1 MNRADN
7 DDVPALRYEIS
18 AIKLPRDGMQL
29 RYEASESERTAL
41 AGQLGIAAVGALK
54 VDLRATPWRRDG
66 VLVEGSIRAQVQQ
79 ESVVSLEPLDR
90 SVDEPFKAVFVPEG
104 SKLARI
110 AAPSEHELHI
120 DPEGDDPPEV
130 FQGDRIDLGPYIV
143 EALVLAL
150 DPYPRAPGESFGAVD
165 TDPDPD
171 AGRRSAF
178 GALSALVPPDGKGGK

>member
-7 DDVPALRYEIS
+7 DDGVALRYEIS
-18 AIKLPRDGMQL
+18 AVKLPRDGMPV
-29 RYEASESERTAL
+29 RFDADERERSAL
-41 AGQLGIAAVGALK
+41 ARQLGIVAVSALN

-66 VLVEGSIRAQVQQ
+66 VRVEGSIVARVQQ

-90 SVDEPFKAVFVPEG
+90 AVDEPFKAVFVPEG

-150 DPYPRAPGESFGAVD
+150 DPYPRAEGENFDEVD

-171 AGRRSAF
+171 AGKRSAF
-178 GALSALVPPDGKGGK
+178 GALSALVAPDGKGEK

>member
-1 MNRADN
+1 MTNAEDGT
-7 DDVPALRYEIS
+7 DGLHHEIS
-18 AIKLPRDGMQL
+18 AVKLPRDGMPV
-29 RYEASESERTAL
+29 RFEADERQRAAL
-41 AGQLGIAAVGALK
+41 ARQLDVVAVVALK

-66 VLVEGSIRAQVQQ
+66 VQVQGTIVARVQQ

-90 SVDEPFKAVFVPEG
+90 TVDEAFKAVFVPEG

-110 AAPSEHELHI
+110 AEPSEHELHI

-130 FQGDRIDLGPYIV
+130 FHGDRIDIGPYIA

-150 DPYPRAPGESFGAVD
+150 DPYPRAPGESFGERD

-178 GALSALVPPDGKGGK
+178 GALSALVPPDGKDGT